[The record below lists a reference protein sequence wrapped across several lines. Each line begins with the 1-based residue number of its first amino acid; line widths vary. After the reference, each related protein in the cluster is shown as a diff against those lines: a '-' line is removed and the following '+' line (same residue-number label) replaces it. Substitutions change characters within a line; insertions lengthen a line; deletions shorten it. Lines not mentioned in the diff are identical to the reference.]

1 VGQDLFV
8 IAVVVLGFGL
18 VSAKL
23 DGTVITPP
31 MAYVTAGIILG
42 SAGLGW
48 LDVELGQEG
57 VRLLAEATLVI
68 VLFSDASRI
77 DLRVLRRE
85 YHLPAR
91 LLGIGMPLTI
101 AAGGALALILFAD
114 FEFWEAMLV
123 GAILAPTDA
132 ALGQVVVTSP
142 AVPVRIRQGLN
153 VESGLNDGIALPVI
167 TLFLALAAVEEDL
180 ESTSFWVEFVARQ
193 VGFGVLLGVGVGCLG
208 AWLINRAVAA
218 EWIDGLYRQL
228 GTLAVAVAAF
238 GGAEIVE
245 GNGFIAAFTAG
256 LAMGTIARGPCENII
271 DFSEDEGQLLAL
283 ITFLV
288 FGATI
293 AGPALDELTWEIV
306 VYAVL
311 SLTVVRMVPVALSLV
326 GKHIRLDTIAFLGWF
341 GPRGLASILFG
352 LLVLEEAD
360 LGNGPQIYLIVTW
373 TVLISVFAHGVT
385 ASPLSNRYGARLAA
399 DRTHMVEEEAP
410 MMEDEQVTDMPT
422 RHG

>member
-1 VGQDLFV
+1 MAQYLFV

-18 VSAKL
+18 ISARL
-23 DGTVITPP
+23 EGSMVTPP
-31 MAYVTAGIILG
+31 MVYVAAGIALG
-42 SAGLGW
+42 TAGLGL
-48 LDVELGQEG
+48 LDLGLDQEG

-91 LLGIGMPLTI
+91 LLGIGLPLTI
-101 AAGGALALILFAD
+101 AAGGGLALLLFGE
-114 FEFWEAMLV
+114 FELWEAMLL

-142 AVPVRIRQGLN
+142 AVPVRIRQALN

-167 TLFLALAAVEEDL
+167 TLFIALAAVEEDL

-193 VGFGVLLGVGVGCLG
+193 IGFGVLFGVGIGWAG
-208 AWLINRAVAA
+208 AKLINAAVAR

-228 GTLAVAVAAF
+228 GTLAVGVAAF
-238 GGAEIVE
+238 AGAELVD

-256 LAMGTIARGPCENII
+256 LALGTIARGPCADII

-293 AGPALDELTWEIV
+293 AGPALDELSWQIGL
-306 VYAVL
+306 YAVL
-311 SLTVVRMVPVALSLV
+311 SLTLVRMVPVALSLL
-326 GKHIRLDTIAFLGWF
+326 GLHLRSDTIAFLGWF

-352 LLVLEEAD
+352 LLVLEEAE
-360 LGNGPQIYLIVTW
+360 LASGPEIYLIVTW
-373 TVLISVFAHGVT
+373 TVLLSVFAHGMT
-385 ASPLSNRYGARLAA
+385 AAPLSRRYGARLAE
-399 DRTHMVEEEAP
+399 DRRRAEDEGTP
-410 MMEDEQVTDMPT
+410 MMEDESVTDMPT